1 MDCGGFTGSRSMLNR
16 LSPKARERIGNV
28 FYGAGSL
35 VCVVYVVQATANLG
49 ALMFGYVLR
58 FIFVRNWDQP

>member
-1 MDCGGFTGSRSMLNR
+1 MLNR